1 MVHDKKRIGTK
12 SRPFLTQRI
21 PVRAAFICLVRAAFI
36 CLDQKYPLKSHLL
49 KQKLKFLRTNSLLH
63 VLPVI
68 LNLILRRYMSKID
81 ILAKYPSFEMN
92 LYLKYQN
99 ICPYLSY

>member
-1 MVHDKKRIGTK
+1 MAHDKKRIGTK
-12 SRPFLTQRI
+12 SRPFLAQRI
-21 PVRAAFICLVRAAFI
+21 PVRAAFI
-36 CLDQKYPLKSHLL
+36 CLDQKYPLKSDLL
-49 KQKLKFLRTNSLLH
+49 KQKLKFLRTNSLLL

-81 ILAKYPSFEMN
+81 ILAKYPRFEMN

>member
-1 MVHDKKRIGTK
+1 MAHDKKRIGTK
-12 SRPFLTQRI
+12 SKPFLTQRI
-21 PVRAAFICLVRAAFI
+21 PVHAAFI

-49 KQKLKFLRTNSLLH
+49 KQKLKFLRTNSLLL
-63 VLPVI
+63 VLPAI
-68 LNLILRRYMSKID
+68 LDLILRRYMSKID
-81 ILAKYPSFEMN
+81 ILAKYPRFEMN